1 MHQNV
6 ECRRCHVKLVF
17 TNVSTRCADCHADMH
32 RGQFGPKCEQCHT
45 VSGWQVNLQA
55 VKGHQNRFPLV
66 GAHAVVPCESC
77 HKGAATGR
85 FTGLST
91 ECASCHIRAFQQ
103 TKAPSHTALKFP
115 TACQTCHTMDAWQGA
130 KFDHAQFTGFM
141 LTGVHAKLECAACHA
156 GGRFQGTPS
165 NCFGCHAK
173 DFNATKNPD
182 HVRAGFPQDCSKC
195 HTTMSWQ
202 GARFDHNAFTKFPLT
217 GAHASVSCQ
226 QCHINGKFTGTS
238 ADCASCHTKNFNST
252 KNPDHKA
259 AGFPTT
265 CTLCHTTSGW
275 QGARFDHNTFTK
287 FPLTGVHAS
296 VSCQQCHINGKFTG
310 TPMDCA
316 SCHIN
321 NFNNAKNPDHKTA
334 GFPTT
339 CATCHNTSGW
349 SGAKFDHSQTGFP
362 LTGFHATLTC
372 SSCHINGKFAGLGKD
387 CASCHI
393 NDYNRTTNPNHKG
406 AGFPTTCVTCHNTS
420 AWLGAKFDHNTA
432 TKFPL
437 TGFHI
442 NVSCQQCHINGK
454 FAGTST
460 DCASCHINNYNNTTN
475 PNHKAAGFPTNC
487 AVCHT
492 TSQWLGAKFDHSR
505 TRFPLTGFHA
515 NVNCS
520 SCHING
526 RFAGTPTD
534 CASCHINNYNNTKN
548 PDHRAAGFP
557 TNCAVCHTTS
567 QWLGAKFD
575 HSRTAFPLTGF
586 HVSVSCQQCHI
597 NGKFA
602 GLGTACANCH
612 LANYNN
618 TTNPS
623 HKAAGFPTTC
633 ATCHNTTAWLGAKFD
648 HNTATKFPLT
658 GFHVNV
664 SCQQCHIN
672 GRFVGTP
679 ADCASCHLTN
689 YNNTT
694 NPNHKTAGFPT
705 TCATCHNTTAWLGA
719 KFDHNTLTKFP
730 LTGFHVNVPCQQ
742 CHINGRFAGTP
753 KDCASCH
760 LTNYNN
766 TANPNHKTAGFPTTC
781 ATCHNTTGWAGAK
794 FDHNTLTRFPLT
806 GFHVNVSCQQC
817 HINGRF
823 AGTPTDCASCHI
835 TNYNNTTSPSHKAA
849 GFPTTCATCHNT
861 SGWAGAKF
869 DHNTATKFPL
879 TGFHTTVSCSSCHI
893 NGRFVGTP
901 TDCASC
907 HLANYNNTTSPSH
920 KAAGFPTTCATCH
933 NTTGWAGAKFDH
945 NTLTRFPLTGF
956 HVNVSCQQCHINGK
970 FAGLGTACAN
980 CHITNYNNTTNP
992 NHKAAGF
999 PTDCSICHST
1009 SQWLGAKF
1017 DHSKTNF
1024 PLTGF
1029 HVTVSCA
1036 TCHVNGKFAGLGTAC
1051 ANCHITNYNN
1061 TTNPNH
1067 KASGFPQQ
1075 CQVCH
1080 STSAWIPSTFNHNQ
1094 TRFPLTGAHTR
1105 VVCSNCHIGGKFA
1118 GTPTDCYSCHKAV
1131 YNAVTTPNHIA
1142 AGFPTNCSQCHTTTA
1157 WTGAKF
1163 NHASFPIYS
1172 GVHAGKW
1179 TTCNDCHVNPTNF
1192 TVFSCVTC
1200 HAHDKAPMDNKHSG
1214 VKNYVYNS
1222 SNCYSC
1228 HPNGT
1233 KP

>member
-1 MHQNV
+1 
-6 ECRRCHVKLVF
+6 
-17 TNVSTRCADCHADMH
+17 
-32 RGQFGPKCEQCHT
+32 
-45 VSGWQVNLQA
+45 
-55 VKGHQNRFPLV
+55 
-66 GAHAVVPCESC
+66 
-77 HKGAATGR
+77 
-85 FTGLST
+85 
-91 ECASCHIRAFQQ
+91 
-103 TKAPSHTALKFP
+103 
-115 TACQTCHTMDAWQGA
+115 MDAWQGA

-334 GFPTT
+334 GFPTA
-339 CATCHNTSGW
+339 CATDNNTAGW

-454 FAGTST
+454 FAGT
-460 DCASCHINNYNNTTN
+460 
-475 PNHKAAGFPTNC
+475 
-487 AVCHT
+487 
-492 TSQWLGAKFDHSR
+492 
-505 TRFPLTGFHA
+505 
-515 NVNCS
+515 
-520 SCHING
+520 
-526 RFAGTPTD
+526 PTD
-534 CASCHINNYNNTKN
+534 CASCHINNYNTTNN

-679 ADCASCHLTN
+679 ADCASCHITN

-705 TCATCHNTTAWLGA
+705 TCATCHNT
-719 KFDHNTLTKFP
+719 
-730 LTGFHVNVPCQQ
+730 
-742 CHINGRFAGTP
+742 
-753 KDCASCH
+753 
-760 LTNYNN
+760 
-766 TANPNHKTAGFPTTC
+766 
-781 ATCHNTTGWAGAK
+781 
-794 FDHNTLTRFPLT
+794 
-806 GFHVNVSCQQC
+806 
-817 HINGRF
+817 
-823 AGTPTDCASCHI
+823 
-835 TNYNNTTSPSHKAA
+835 
-849 GFPTTCATCHNT
+849 
-861 SGWAGAKF
+861 SGWVGAKF

-907 HLANYNNTTSPSH
+907 HITNYNNTTSPSH
-920 KAAGFPTTCATCH
+920 KA
-933 NTTGWAGAKFDH
+933 
-945 NTLTRFPLTGF
+945 
-956 HVNVSCQQCHINGK
+956 
-970 FAGLGTACAN
+970 
-980 CHITNYNNTTNP
+980 
-992 NHKAAGF
+992 
-999 PTDCSICHST
+999 
-1009 SQWLGAKF
+1009 
-1017 DHSKTNF
+1017 
-1024 PLTGF
+1024 
-1029 HVTVSCA
+1029 
-1036 TCHVNGKFAGLGTAC
+1036 
-1051 ANCHITNYNN
+1051 
-1061 TTNPNH
+1061 
-1067 KASGFPQQ
+1067 SGFPQQ
-1075 CQVCH
+1075 CQTCH